1 MVTAQDR
8 PQCTK
13 FLLRKPLVLRKRGGS
28 MSLMTQMRA
37 NVVGEPSS
45 VAMGVEA
52 PLLHIIP

>member
-1 MVTAQDR
+1 M
-8 PQCTK
+8 K